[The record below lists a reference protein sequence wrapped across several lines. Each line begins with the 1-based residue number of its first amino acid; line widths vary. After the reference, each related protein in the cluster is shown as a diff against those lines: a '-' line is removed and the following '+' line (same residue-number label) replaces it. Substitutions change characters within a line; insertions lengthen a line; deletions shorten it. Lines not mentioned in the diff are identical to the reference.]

1 MQAGLLSVRM
11 LTEAHMQAKDE
22 KKQTAAKARAQAL
35 TEEERK
41 EIAAKGAA
49 ARWGIPKAT
58 HRGELVIGATSI
70 PCAVLEDGRRV
81 LTENG
86 ITNAILGSRSG
97 ASKRLKKAATE
108 AGALVPLFLAPER
121 LKPFISQEML
131 DGPLVPVKYMDGA
144 KAVLGYEA
152 SILPAAC
159 EVWLRARDADKL
171 QGQQRE
177 KAMQAE
183 ILMRGLAHIGI
194 VALVDEATGYQ
205 EVRDKMALQAI
216 LDKFLAKELAAW
228 AKRFPDEFYQQMFR
242 LKGWPFDPGSVARP
256 GIVGKYTVDVV
267 YERLAPGLV
276 DELERINPK
285 SETGSR
291 KSKHH
296 QWLSTDIGHVALAQ
310 HLHAVLGFMRA
321 CKSWDQFIG
330 MLDIAFPKK
339 GRTIPLQLE

>member
-1 MQAGLLSVRM
+1 
-11 LTEAHMQAKDE
+11 MQAKDE

-131 DGPLVPVKYMDGA
+131 DGPLVPAKYMDGA

>member
-1 MQAGLLSVRM
+1 
-11 LTEAHMQAKDE
+11 MQAKDE

-144 KAVLGYEA
+144 IFAVPFA
-152 SILPAAC
+152 F
-159 EVWLRARDADKL
+159 
-171 QGQQRE
+171 
-177 KAMQAE
+177 
-183 ILMRGLAHIGI
+183 
-194 VALVDEATGYQ
+194 
-205 EVRDKMALQAI
+205 
-216 LDKFLAKELAAW
+216 KF
-228 AKRFPDEFYQQMFR
+228 Q
-242 LKGWPFDPGSVARP
+242 
-256 GIVGKYTVDVV
+256 I
-267 YERLAPGLV
+267 
-276 DELERINPK
+276 
-285 SETGSR
+285 
-291 KSKHH
+291 
-296 QWLSTDIGHVALAQ
+296 
-310 HLHAVLGFMRA
+310 
-321 CKSWDQFIG
+321 
-330 MLDIAFPKK
+330 
-339 GRTIPLQLE
+339 

>member
-1 MQAGLLSVRM
+1 
-11 LTEAHMQAKDE
+11 MQAKDE
-22 KKQTAAKARAQAL
+22 KKQTAARARALAL
-35 TEEERK
+35 TDDERK

-58 HRGELVIGATSI
+58 HRGELVIGEAAI
-70 PCAVLEDGRRV
+70 PCAVLEDGRRI

-86 ITNAILGSRSG
+86 ITNAILGTRSG

-108 AGALVPLFLAPER
+108 AGAPVPLFLAPER
-121 LKPFISQEML
+121 LKPFISQEVL
-131 DGPLVPVKYMDGA
+131 EGPLIPVKYMDGA
-144 KAVLGYEA
+144 KVVLGYEA

-159 EVWLRARDADKL
+159 EVWLRARDAGKL
-171 QGQQRE
+171 QGQQRD

-205 EVRDKMALQAI
+205 EVRDKLALQAI

-256 GIVGKYTVDVV
+256 GVVGKYTVDVV

-321 CKSWDQFIG
+321 CTSWDQFIG

>member
-1 MQAGLLSVRM
+1 
-11 LTEAHMQAKDE
+11 MQAKDE

-81 LTENG
+81 LTETG

-205 EVRDKMALQAI
+205 EVRDKLALQAI

>member
-1 MQAGLLSVRM
+1 MAYSIVVCVKQVPD
-11 LTEAHMQAKDE
+11 T
-22 KKQTAAKARAQAL
+22 KKITGNAMR
-35 TEEERK
+35 
-41 EIAAKGAA
+41 
-49 ARWGIPKAT
+49 
-58 HRGELVIGATSI
+58 
-70 PCAVLEDGRRV
+70 EDGTVNRAALPAIFNPEDRNALEAALRVREEHGGTVTV
-81 LTENG
+81 LTMG
-86 ITNAILGSRSG
+86 
-97 ASKRLKKAATE
+97 
-108 AGALVPLFLAPER
+108 
-121 LKPFISQEML
+121 
-131 DGPLVPVKYMDGA
+131 
-144 KAVLGYEA
+144 
-152 SILPAAC
+152 LPAAC

>member
-1 MQAGLLSVRM
+1 
-11 LTEAHMQAKDE
+11 MQAKDE
-22 KKQTAAKARAQAL
+22 KKQTAARARALAL
-35 TEEERK
+35 TDDERK

-58 HRGELVIGATSI
+58 HRGVLVIGEAAI
-70 PCAVLEDGRRV
+70 PCAVLEDGRRI

-86 ITNAILGSRSG
+86 ITNAILGTRSG

-108 AGALVPLFLAPER
+108 AGAPVPLFLAPER
-121 LKPFISQEML
+121 LKPFISQEVL
-131 DGPLVPVKYMDGA
+131 EGPLIPVKYMDGA
-144 KAVLGYEA
+144 KVVLGYEA

-159 EVWLRARDADKL
+159 EVWLRARDAGKL
-171 QGQQRE
+171 QGQQRD

-205 EVRDKMALQAI
+205 EVRDKLALQAI

-256 GIVGKYTVDVV
+256 GVVGKYTVDVV

-321 CKSWDQFIG
+321 CTSWDQFIG

>member
-1 MQAGLLSVRM
+1 
-11 LTEAHMQAKDE
+11 MQAKDE
-22 KKQTAAKARAQAL
+22 KKQTAARARALAL
-35 TEEERK
+35 TDDERK

-58 HRGELVIGATSI
+58 HRGELVIGEAAI
-70 PCAVLEDGRRV
+70 PCAVLEDGRRI

-86 ITNAILGSRSG
+86 ITNAILGTRSG

-108 AGALVPLFLAPER
+108 AGAPVPLFLAPER
-121 LKPFISQEML
+121 LKPFISQEVL
-131 DGPLVPVKYMDGA
+131 EGPLIPVKYMDGA
-144 KAVLGYEA
+144 KVVLGYEA

-159 EVWLRARDADKL
+159 EVWLRARDAGKL
-171 QGQQRE
+171 QGQQRD

-205 EVRDKMALQAI
+205 EVRDKLALQAI

-256 GIVGKYTVDVV
+256 GVVGKYTVDVV

-321 CKSWDQFIG
+321 CTSWDQFIG

-339 GRTIPLQLE
+339 GRTSPLQLE